1 MSRFNIS
8 RLALKYKWLTVNFW
22 LAIAVAG
29 ILAFT
34 SLKYELFP
42 NVTFPVVIV
51 NAKAAIDTLTDTETK
66 LTRPLE
72 KALQSVRGLDD
83 LAASIYK
90 GQTAVTALFYTGTD
104 LETAKKQVEDAVK
117 GVSLPQG
124 GSYEVIPFNLNES
137 MAISYA
143 IESEKLDLDE
153 LKAITES
160 KIIPEIKRLAG
171 VLKVNL
177 LGDTDTNS
185 KNSDYATLVRF
196 NGKNSLAFQVI
207 KQSTANTLEV
217 VELVREKIAKL
228 QPQFTDV
235 RITLAETQ
243 DNYIKATIQ
252 ATIDDL
258 LAAIAIAVI
267 VIYPFLRSWKATFIS
282 ALAIPLSLLG
292 TFIVMAIF
300 GFNLETITLLALGLT
315 IGNIVD
321 DAIVDVENI
330 SRHIDNGQSPQE
342 AALEATEEI
351 GLSVSASTLTNVAVF
366 LPVALMGG
374 TIGQFFKP
382 FGLTV
387 SAAILISLLIARTL
401 CPVLAVLWLQSK
413 GNNFNRSQNKPKII
427 KSQLIYRNL
436 LDLSLKNRKIV
447 VLIALASFIA
457 GIALIPYLPK
467 GFIPRLDRGELNIVY
482 TTPLPKTSLQSKN
495 SESDNKPTS
504 KPSQEENKGNFG
516 WLNSLAASPER
527 ILLRKTREIGEKLE
541 ASINTMPEVASTF
554 TVAGVQG
561 IPNQG
566 KIHVRLKEN
575 IYLSTIEIQ
584 AKIRTLLPKINGVST
599 SVEDIPFIDTGSE
612 KPLKVSLFGDNL
624 DELQKTAI
632 EISKKITEL
641 PELTDISTSTV
652 ANKKQELIQI
662 QHLNSQRVIYIT
674 ANLNRGYS
682 IGDATDKVLTIA
694 RYLLPQG
701 ITLDRSGNSE
711 QSNDVINSFAGT
723 LSLSAI
729 CILIVLLW
737 QFGSFIEP
745 IAVAISL
752 PLSIVGAMLAL
763 LVTQSELSAIS
774 AIGIIF
780 LIGIVNKNA
789 ILLID
794 YVRQLRQKG
803 WQRREALLETGVVR
817 LRPIIMTAAAN
828 ILGTIP
834 LALNIGKGAELRQPM
849 AVAIIGGMVTSS
861 LLSLI
866 VVPVFYTLLE
876 DVWNKLKIGKK
887 SSTY

>member
-1 MSRFNIS
+1 MSRFNVS

-34 SLKYELFP
+34 SFQYELFP
-42 NVTFPVVIV
+42 NVTFPVVII
-51 NAKAAIDTLTDTETK
+51 NAKAAIDTLADTEIR
-66 LTRPLE
+66 LTQPLE

-83 LAASIYK
+83 LTASIYK

-104 LETAKKQVEDAVK
+104 LETAKKQVEAAVK
-117 GVSLPQG
+117 GISLPLG
-124 GSYEVIPFNLNES
+124 GSYEIIPFNLNES
-137 MAISYA
+137 MVISYA
-143 IESEKLDLDE
+143 IKSEKLDLDE
-153 LKAITES
+153 LKTITES
-160 KIIPEIKRLAG
+160 KIIPEIKQLAG

-217 VELVREKIAKL
+217 VELVRKKIANL
-228 QPQFTDV
+228 QPQLTDI

-243 DNYIKATIQ
+243 DNYIKAAIQ

-258 LAAIAIAVI
+258 LASIAIAII

-282 ALAIPLSLLG
+282 ALAIPVSLLG
-292 TFIVMAIF
+292 TFIVMAIC

-413 GNNFNRSQNKPKII
+413 GGDFNRSRNEPEIT
-427 KSQLIYRNL
+427 KSQLIYRNI

-482 TTPLPKTSLQSKN
+482 TTPLPKISLQSKN
-495 SESDNKPTS
+495 SQSDDKPTS
-504 KPSQEENKGNFG
+504 RASQEENKGNFG

-541 ASINTMPEVASTF
+541 ASINTMPEVTSTF

-575 IYLSTIEIQ
+575 IDFSTIEIQ

-632 EISKKITEL
+632 KISKKIAEL
-641 PELTDISTSTV
+641 PELTDISTSIV

-674 ANLNRGYS
+674 ANLNQGYS
-682 IGDATDKVLTIA
+682 IGDVTDKVLAIA
-694 RYLLPQG
+694 RSSLPQG
-701 ITLDRSGNSE
+701 ITLDRGGNSE
-711 QSNDVINSFAGT
+711 QSNDVIDSFTGT

-737 QFGSFIEP
+737 QFGGFIEP

-763 LVTQSELSAIS
+763 LVTQSELSTIS

-794 YVRQLRQKG
+794 YVRQLRKKG

-828 ILGTIP
+828 ILGMIP

-876 DVWNKLKIGKK
+876 DVWNKFRIKQK
-887 SSTY
+887 S

>member
-1 MSRFNIS
+1 MTKFNIS

-22 LAIAVAG
+22 VVVAVAG

-51 NAKAAIDTLTDTETK
+51 NAKASIVSLLDTETH
-66 LTRPLE
+66 LTKPLE
-72 KALQSVRGLDD
+72 RSLQSLSGLDD
-83 LAASIYK
+83 LSSTIYQ
-90 GQTAVTALFYTGTD
+90 GQTTVTAFFFTEIS
-104 LETAKKQVEDAVK
+104 LEEAKKRVETAVK
-117 GVSLPQG
+117 GVALPKE

-143 IESEKLDLDE
+143 IESEKLSLDE
-153 LKAITES
+153 LQIIVID
-160 KIIPEIKRLAG
+160 KIVPQISQLEG

-177 LGDTDTNS
+177 LGDTDNDS

-196 NGKNSLAFQVI
+196 NGENALALQII
-207 KQSTANTLEV
+207 KGSGANTLEV
-217 VELVREKIAKL
+217 VKRVQEKIDRL
-228 QPQFTDV
+228 QPQLNDLK
-235 RITLAETQ
+235 ITLAETKA
-243 DNYIKATIQ
+243 NYIRSAIQ

-258 LAAIAIAVI
+258 LAAIAIAI
-267 VIYPFLRSWKATFIS
+267 LVIYPFLRNWKATFIS

-315 IGNIVD
+315 IGNIID

-330 SRHIDNGQSPQE
+330 SRHIDNGQSPQK
-342 AALEATEEI
+342 AAIEATDEI
-351 GLSVSASTLTNVAVF
+351 GLTVSASTLTNVAVF

-401 CPVLAVLWLQSK
+401 CPVLAVLWLESK
-413 GNNFNRSQNKPKII
+413 GGDLEKNRQEDKKPIT

-436 LDLSLKNRKIV
+436 LNRSLSHRKTVAI
-447 VLIALASFIA
+447 IALISFIA

-482 TTPLPKTSLQSKN
+482 TTPLPKISLKSTSKSTP
-495 SESDNKPTS
+495 KPTTQ
-504 KPSQEENKGNFG
+504 PSQGESKGNFD
-516 WLNSLAASPER
+516 WLTSLAVSPER
-527 ILLRKTREIGEKLE
+527 ILLRKTREIGIKLE
-541 ASINTMPEVASTF
+541 DSIKTMPEIVSTF
-554 TVAGVQG
+554 TIAGVQG

-566 KIHVRLKEN
+566 KIYIKLKEN
-575 IYLSTIEIQ
+575 IDLSTAEVQ
-584 AKIRTLLPKINGVST
+584 AKIRTLLPKIMGVST

-612 KPLKVSLFGDNL
+612 KPLKISSIGDNL
-624 DELQKTAI
+624 DSLKQTAI
-632 EISKKITEL
+632 NIEKEIAKL
-641 PELTDISTSTV
+641 PELTDISTSIVT
-652 ANKKQELIQI
+652 NKKRELIQI
-662 QHLNSQRVIYIT
+662 QHLNGKRVIYIT
-674 ANLNRGYS
+674 ANLNRGYA
-682 IGDATDKVLTIA
+682 IGDATNRVLNIA
-694 RYLLPQG
+694 HSLLPKD

-711 QSNDVINSFAGT
+711 QSNDVINSFVGT
-723 LSLSAI
+723 LGLSVI
-729 CILIVLLW
+729 CILAVLLL
-737 QFGSFIEP
+737 QFGGFIEP
-745 IAVAISL
+745 IAIALSL
-752 PLSIVGAMLAL
+752 PLSIIGAMLAL
-763 LVTQSELSAIS
+763 LITQSELGAIS

-794 YVRQLRQKG
+794 YARQLRQKG
-803 WQRREALLETGVVR
+803 WSRHEALLETGVVR
-817 LRPIIMTAAAN
+817 FRPILMTTSAN
-828 ILGTIP
+828 ILGMIP
-834 LALNIGKGAELRQPM
+834 LALNLGAGAELRQPM

-876 DVWNKLKIGKK
+876 DIWIRFKANKNIKI
-887 SSTY
+887 

>member
-1 MSRFNIS
+1 MTRFNIS

-51 NAKAAIDTLTDTETK
+51 NARSSIDTLAETETK
-66 LTRPLE
+66 LTQPLE
-72 KALQSVRGLDD
+72 KALQSLQGLDD
-83 LAASIYK
+83 LTASIYK
-90 GQTAVTALFYTGTD
+90 GQTAVTALFYTETD
-104 LETAKKQVEDAVK
+104 LETAKKQVETAIKDIA
-117 GVSLPQG
+117 LPQG
-124 GSYEVIPFNLNES
+124 SSYEVIPFNLNES

-143 IESEKLDLDE
+143 LESEKLELDE
-153 LKAITES
+153 LKAIVES
-160 KIIPEIKRLAG
+160 KIIPEIKQLTG

-177 LGDTDTNS
+177 LGDTDTDS
-185 KNSDYATLVRF
+185 KNIDYATLVKF

-228 QPQFTDV
+228 QPQLTDV

-243 DNYIKATIQ
+243 DNYIKAAIQ

-342 AALEATEEI
+342 AALEATDEI

-382 FGLTV
+382 FGMTV

-401 CPVLAVLWLQSK
+401 CPVLAVLWLESK
-413 GNNFNRSQNKPKII
+413 GNGFAQTQYNPKIT

-436 LDLSLKNRKIV
+436 LDLSLKNRKLVI
-447 VLIALASFIA
+447 LIALASFIA
-457 GIALIPYLPK
+457 GIAFIPYLSK

-482 TTPLPKTSLQSKN
+482 TTPLPKINLQSQN
-495 SESDNKPTS
+495 NPSDNKPTS
-504 KPSQEENKGNFG
+504 KPSQEESKGNFG

-541 ASINTMPEVASTF
+541 ASIKTMPEIASTF

-566 KIHVRLKEN
+566 KIHVRLQEN
-575 IYLSTIEIQ
+575 IGLSTIEIQ
-584 AKIRTLLPKINGVST
+584 AKIRTLLPKIGGVST

-612 KPLKVSLFGDNL
+612 KPLKISLFGDNL

-632 EISKKITEL
+632 EITKKIAEL
-641 PELTDISTSTV
+641 PELTDISTSIV

-662 QHLNSQRVIYIT
+662 QHLNSKRVIYIT

-682 IGDATDKVLTIA
+682 IGDATDKVLTISQS
-694 RYLLPQG
+694 LLPQS
-701 ITLDRSGNSE
+701 ITLNRGGNSE

-737 QFGSFIEP
+737 QFGGLIEP

-752 PLSIVGAMLAL
+752 PLSIVGAILAL
-763 LVTQSELSAIS
+763 LFTQSELSAIS

-794 YVRQLRQKG
+794 YARQLRQKG
-803 WQRREALLETGVVR
+803 WQRREALLEAGVVR

-828 ILGTIP
+828 IFGTIP

-861 LLSLI
+861 LLSSI

-876 DVWNKLKIGKK
+876 DIWNKCKIRRE
-887 SSTY
+887 S